1 MRCFYRI
8 CRSLVRFYFAVF
20 CRWKVEGAEYLPE
33 QGPVVVAANHFSY
46 WDPIVLACALDR
58 KVHFMAKSNLFTYP
72 VLGFLIKNLGAFP
85 VNRQKKAY
93 RASLKK
99 ALQILDEG
107 NVVGIFPEG
116 TRSRTGKLLAL
127 PGAAFLIQRAGAPG
141 MPCCSCTEKAYNW

>member
-1 MRCFYRI
+1 MLYRI

-85 VNRQKKAY
+85 VNRQKKAD

-116 TRSRTGKLLAL
+116 T
-127 PGAAFLIQRAGAPG
+127 LIL
-141 MPCCSCTEKAYNW
+141 TNH